1 MTQRYQPNQESNGTW
16 TPIDT
21 RTERPA
27 EMGSRTIAGLNRH
40 DAEELANL
48 LNMLETRRQ
57 RVDHAANYP
66 AETNLIDCVAKNV

>member
-1 MTQRYQPNQESNGTW
+1 
-16 TPIDT
+16 
-21 RTERPA
+21 
-27 EMGSRTIAGLNRH
+27 MGSRTIAGLNRH

-57 RVDHAANYP
+57 RVDDAANYP